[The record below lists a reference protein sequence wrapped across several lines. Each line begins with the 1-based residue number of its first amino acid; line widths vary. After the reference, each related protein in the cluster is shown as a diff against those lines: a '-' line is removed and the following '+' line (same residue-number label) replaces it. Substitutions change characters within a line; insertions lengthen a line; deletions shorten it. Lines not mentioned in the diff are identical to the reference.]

1 MGTFRMEQATTD
13 VALDKIAAL
22 ANEIWHEHF
31 VPIIGLDQVNYMVG
45 KFQSYPA
52 LKDQVKEGYEYYR
65 IFCGDAFAGYAG
77 IRPEEDAL
85 FLSKL
90 YLHKDYRGQHLS
102 TKALEFLKYNSHT
115 LDVYHHLGFSNVRS
129 QVADIGNG
137 YVMDDYILE
146 LEI

>member
-77 IRPEEDAL
+77 FRRRKTPS
-85 FLSKL
+85 F
-90 YLHKDYRGQHLS
+90 
-102 TKALEFLKYNSHT
+102 
-115 LDVYHHLGFSNVRS
+115 
-129 QVADIGNG
+129 
-137 YVMDDYILE
+137 
-146 LEI
+146 

>member
-65 IFCGDAFAGYAG
+65 ISVAM
-77 IRPEEDAL
+77 RL
-85 FLSKL
+85 
-90 YLHKDYRGQHLS
+90 
-102 TKALEFLKYNSHT
+102 
-115 LDVYHHLGFSNVRS
+115 
-129 QVADIGNG
+129 QVMRVSARRKTPSF
-137 YVMDDYILE
+137 
-146 LEI
+146 